1 MRINV
6 VYASRDPN
14 RAGVI
19 MEALSNGGMSVTV
32 AQRAKEVMG
41 LLSNRGCDLLLV
53 GQRLMDEEG
62 LNLVK
67 NLRAKGPSRQMPIIA
82 LVEHGDAPAFQGEKA
97 KSAYA
102 LFTNKTA
109 ETMRRFEPN
118 GKPTPGAPAAPAGA
132 FASDKV
138 SLRLAFFQAG
148 ADECLSLNWDV
159 AECIARIKAVMRRTQ
174 TNVQE
179 EIIKLGEIEL
189 NLTSYTLHVSGKKV
203 PLTSKELDLLY
214 VFLSSSN
221 RVLSR
226 PYLIERVW
234 GYNYFGSPRT
244 VDVHVRRLREK
255 LGPAARFI
263 TTIPCVGYK
272 LIPPGAE
279 MRR

>member
-1 MRINV
+1 MRVNV

-19 MEALSNGGMSVTV
+19 LESLGANNMSVTI
-32 AQRAKEVMG
+32 AQKAKEVMG
-41 LLSNRGCDLLLV
+41 LLAHRGCDLILV
-53 GQRLMDEEG
+53 GQKLADEDG
-62 LNLVK
+62 VTLVK
-67 NLRAKGPSRQMPIIA
+67 NLRSRGPTRNLPIVA
-82 LVEHGDAPAFQGEKA
+82 LVEHGEIQSNPEQARA
-97 KSAYA
+97 AYA
-102 LFTNKTA
+102 GFYRPK
-109 ETMRRFEPN
+109 
-118 GKPTPGAPAAPAGA
+118 GASPQ
-132 FASDKV
+132 STSKEKV
-138 SLRLAFFQAG
+138 SQRLAFFQAG
-148 ADECLSLNWDV
+148 ADECMALNWDV
-159 AECIARIKAVMRRTQ
+159 AEMVARIKAVLRRTQ
-174 TNVQE
+174 VNASE
-179 EIIKLGEIEL
+179 EIIKMGEIEL

-203 PLTSKELDLLY
+203 ALTSKELDLLY

-255 LGPAARFI
+255 LGSAARYI

-272 LIPPGAE
+272 LVPPGAE